1 MYESVLIDPWLLLLF
16 FLMTKFQQ
24 QSIIIRCTTGQ
35 GVHNLLALQVV
46 CRDSV
51 VRLCCCSLI

>member
-24 QSIIIRCTTGQ
+24 QSIIIRCTQDRGFTICWRYKLFAETR
-35 GVHNLLALQVV
+35 LLGFVVAL
-46 CRDSV
+46 
-51 VRLCCCSLI
+51 